1 MVLLVLGSQ
10 QRSEATGNV
19 PQPDAADFYGLAEEV
34 MAEVTANTIPVDE
47 EMKNMLAEL
56 AKEDV
61 DAPSAISN
69 LAQAPLARAL
79 QELIESHA
87 GERNVSPPPKLATVE
102 PHWNKSKKYE
112 YVVDKSLVLANKPG
126 VEYLTDL
133 RVLNKNSKVC
143 LCPSAG
149 VFVSIFKRKFHLL
162 LLHRCN
168 RKFWVWIRD
177 PLFEELYV
185 AMAFLVESVEEV
197 PKASKSSLEFTRLKV
212 QILCFLVW
220 LPIIFLCLGN
230 YAMARQT

>member
-10 QRSEATGNV
+10 QRSEATRNV

-47 EMKNMLAEL
+47 EMKNMLEL

-61 DAPSAISN
+61 DAPTAISN

-143 LCPSAG
+143 LCPSVG
-149 VFVSIFKRKFHLL
+149 VFVSISKRKFHLL
-162 LLHRCN
+162 GLDPGPSPRNCTSPWPSLLN
-168 RKFWVWIRD
+168 PWRKFPNCPSRAWSS
-177 PLFEELYV
+177 P
-185 AMAFLVESVEEV
+185 
-197 PKASKSSLEFTRLKV
+197 ASRYRFCVSWFGCSSFFV
-212 QILCFLVW
+212 
-220 LPIIFLCLGN
+220 CLGN

>member
-19 PQPDAADFYGLAEEV
+19 PQPDAADFYGLAE
-34 MAEVTANTIPVDE
+34 VTANTHPVDE

-56 AKEDV
+56 AEEDV
-61 DAPSAISN
+61 DAPTAISN

-177 PLFEELYV
+177 PLSEEL
-185 AMAFLVESVEEV
+185 LVESVEEV
-197 PKASKSSLEFTRLKV
+197 PKSSKSSLEFTRLKV

-220 LPIIFLCLGN
+220 LFFIFFVL
-230 YAMARQT
+230 R

>member
-1 MVLLVLGSQ
+1 MVLLVL
-10 QRSEATGNV
+10 ATRNV

-61 DAPSAISN
+61 DAPPAISN

-177 PLFEELYV
+177 PLSEELYV

-197 PKASKSSLEFTRLKV
+197 PKLSSRAWSSPASV

-220 LPIIFLCLGN
+220 LFFIFFVFRY

>member
-61 DAPSAISN
+61 D
-69 LAQAPLARAL
+69 AQAPLARAL

-177 PLFEELYV
+177 PLSEELYV

-197 PKASKSSLEFTRLKV
+197 PKSSKSSYPPQGTDFVFPGLAVHHFFCV
-212 QILCFLVW
+212 
-220 LPIIFLCLGN
+220 
-230 YAMARQT
+230 